1 MAEREA
7 LQKRYAYS
15 EMSNKV
21 QRASHRGR
29 STDATGEV
37 ESLWNVLPPET
48 VGRMGD
54 RVDNVTEKKER
65 SAEVTEMMERAAKR
79 RKKKN
84 EDTQQRSQDIFN
96 SSSILEESMKLYRP
110 TNAISR
116 AAHSSLLEI
125 LSSRDYL
132 GSQPREVLM
141 SAAEE
146 VLTVLN
152 EDSLRDPARKVELG
166 KLLTGK
172 STLNDGVYNKMVLLG
187 KEMDDFAEYRDRS
200 ANGPEEDEAAGV
212 DDEMGVAVVFDDS
225 DEEGEG
231 ENNRDDERSDV
242 EEDVV
247 VDVEESSDEEGAK
260 SDDVQE
266 DEDGDEE
273 VMVQGAGERTK
284 TKSAGGSRVLS
295 VHEIDAHYLQRR
307 LAPTLEDAD
316 AAECAKLSDEILSVL
331 DFRGGSTIRECEN
344 QLLVLLGFERF
355 DFIKLLLA
363 NRVRIWG
370 CVSIKRAIDEQTRD
384 ALEKSLEQDE
394 EGRRALKELR
404 SRSMAED
411 WKGERMKSARDDTL
425 RKKDS
430 GRGNV
435 DDENGNGAAKMSKAL
450 DSIQVRSNEEDVT
463 MDDAADSSKAAH
475 ELDLESL
482 AFRDGN
488 HTMTNKKCD
497 LPDKSWRAMKP
508 GYEEVHVPAV
518 RSVAPPGEKLV
529 PIEELPSWTH
539 DAFKG
544 MKSLNRV
551 QSKMSDVALKTSE
564 NILLCAPTGAGKTN
578 VAM

>member
-21 QRASHRGR
+21 QRSNR
-29 STDATGEV
+29 SRSTTDATGEV
-37 ESLWNVLPPET
+37 EGLWNVLPPET

-54 RVDNVTEKKER
+54 RIADKGDKN
-65 SAEVTEMMERAAKR
+65 EVVQLMERAAKR
-79 RKKKN
+79 RKKK
-84 EDTQQRSQDIFN
+84 EGGGGSSDIFG
-96 SSSILEESMKLYRP
+96 SSTILEESRVYRP
-110 TNAISR
+110 THAGSR
-116 AAHSSLLEI
+116 EAHSTLLEI
-125 LSSRDYL
+125 LSCKEYL
-132 GSQPREVLM
+132 GNQPREVLL

-146 VLTVLN
+146 VLSILKG
-152 EDSLRDPARKVELG
+152 EGRRDPERKVELG

-172 STLNDGVYNKMVLLG
+172 PALNDGVYNKLVLLG
-187 KEMDDFAEYRDRS
+187 KEMDDYLEFRDRS
-200 ANGPEEDEAAGV
+200 SKEEEENAV
-212 DDEMGVAVVFDDS
+212 DDEMGVAVVFSDS
-225 DEEGEG
+225 EEENQGE
-231 ENNRDDERSDV
+231 DERSDV

-247 VDVEESSDEEGAK
+247 VDVDESSEEEK
-260 SDDVQE
+260 SDVEEEEQ
-266 DEDGDEE
+266 DGDEE
-273 VMVQGAGERTK
+273 RMVQGATGGK
-284 TKSAGGSRVLS
+284 TKKSSSSRVLS

-307 LAPTLEDAD
+307 LSPTLEDTD
-316 AAECAKLSDEILSVL
+316 AAECAKLADEILTVL
-331 DFRGGSTIRECEN
+331 DFRGGSTLRECEN

-370 CVSIKRAIDEQTRD
+370 CVSIKRAIDEVTRD
-384 ALEKSLEQDE
+384 AVEKALEDE
-394 EGRRALKELR
+394 ETGEGRRTLEELR

-411 WKGERMKSARDDTL
+411 WKGERMKNVRDDTL
-425 RKKDS
+425 RKKGIQDKEEEE
-430 GRGNV
+430 G
-435 DDENGNGAAKMSKAL
+435 DGATKMSKAL
-450 DSIQVRSNEEDVT
+450 DSIQVRSKEEDVS
-463 MDDAADSSKAAH
+463 MEDADTTSKAAH

-529 PIEELPSWTH
+529 PIEDLPDWTH

-551 QSKMSDVALKTSE
+551 QSKMADVALKSSE

>member
-1 MAEREA
+1 
-7 LQKRYAYS
+7 
-15 EMSNKV
+15 
-21 QRASHRGR
+21 
-29 STDATGEV
+29 
-37 ESLWNVLPPET
+37 
-48 VGRMGD
+48 MGD
-54 RVDNVTEKKER
+54 RLVDGGEDTTNNANKKER
-65 SAEVTEMMERAAKR
+65 SAEVLEMMERAAKR

-84 EDTQQRSQDIFN
+84 GTGVAGENHHNGRREGLLLDGSTAATSIIQDTTTG
-96 SSSILEESMKLYRP
+96 YRP
-110 TNAISR
+110 THSTSR
-116 AAHSSLLEI
+116 EAHSTLLE
-125 LSSRDYL
+125 LLAHKEYL
-132 GSQPREVLM
+132 GNQPREVLM

-146 VLTVLN
+146 VLAVLKG
-152 EDSLRDPARKVELG
+152 EGMRDPERKVELG
-166 KLLTGK
+166 KLLTGRPV
-172 STLNDGVYNKMVLLG
+172 LNDGVYNKMVLLG
-187 KEMDDFAEYRDRS
+187 KEMDDYLEYRDRN
-200 ANGPEEDEAAGV
+200 AREDNEGGDRQEV

-231 ENNRDDERSDV
+231 EDERSDV

-247 VDVEESSDEEGAK
+247 VDVEESSDEEGDNK
-260 SDDVQE
+260 SVVANENDQDA
-266 DEDGDEE
+266 EE
-273 VMVQGAGERTK
+273 ERLVQGVGGK
-284 TKSAGGSRVLS
+284 KKKSGSARLLS
-295 VHEIDAHYLQRR
+295 VHEIDAHFLQRR

-316 AAECAKLSDEILSVL
+316 AAECARLADEILSVL
-331 DFRGGSTIRECEN
+331 DFRGGSSIRECEN

-370 CVSIKRAIDEQTRD
+370 CVSIKRATDEPTRD
-384 ALEKSLEQDE
+384 AVEKSLEDDE
-394 EGRRALKELR
+394 TGEGRRTLEELR

-411 WKGERMKSARDDTL
+411 WKGERMKSAQNDTL
-425 RKKDS
+425 RKKNSKDKE
-430 GRGNV
+430 
-435 DDENGNGAAKMSKAL
+435 DDEEGEGATNMSKAL
-450 DSIQVRSNEEDVT
+450 DSIQVRSAEGGDVT
-463 MDDAADSSKAAH
+463 MEDVDSSKAAH

-488 HTMTNKKCD
+488 HTMSNKKCD

-529 PIEELPSWTH
+529 PIEELPAWTH

-551 QSKMSDVALKTSE
+551 QSKMADVALKTSE